1 MTESCSKFED
11 VSQIKKKLY
20 FDVPWLEVEKELERA
35 YDHLRK
41 TAKIKG
47 FRQGKVPRNILETYF
62 KDNAESDAA
71 SNIIAKHYQ
80 EEMDD
85 RKLRPAGYPNVDHQG
100 LKKDETFSFNVTVEI
115 EPVFEP
121 KDYIGLE
128 LEKADPEVTEDA
140 INKKIDKLR
149 HFYSYMEDVSEDR
162 GVEKG
167 DFTSIRFE
175 GKLDGESIKEMTS
188 DNYFLEVGS
197 GQFIEAFEENLMG
210 MRREETRTFTMVFP
224 QDYHVE
230 NIAGKEVEFTVTLKD
245 HKIRKLPELDENFVK
260 NFDRFN
266 SLEELRADLTKELAV
281 ELENKSKSDL
291 REVMMDRLIA
301 NNELEVPSIMLQHQL
316 DQMVFE
322 AARRWTANGIPND
335 KAKEMAENMRDHM
348 KGDAERIVKAGMI
361 LKAIAEKENIAVEES
376 EIEERIRGLAG
387 YYAQDYEKI
396 RKQIEDSH
404 MMEGM
409 ENELLTKKVME
420 FIEGK
425 AVITTVKKEINV

>member
-1 MTESCSKFED
+1 VTESCSKFED

-149 HFYSYMEDVSEDR
+149 PFYSYLEDVSEDR

-409 ENELLTKKVME
+409 ENELLTKKVIE

>member
-1 MTESCSKFED
+1 VTESCSKFED

-409 ENELLTKKVME
+409 ENELLTKKVIE

>member
-409 ENELLTKKVME
+409 ENELLTKKVIE

>member
-1 MTESCSKFED
+1 VTESCSKFED

>member
-1 MTESCSKFED
+1 VTESCSKFED

-20 FDVPWLEVEKELERA
+20 FDVPWLEVEKELEKA

>member
-20 FDVPWLEVEKELERA
+20 FDVPWLEVEKELEKA

-409 ENELLTKKVME
+409 ENELLTKKVIE

>member
-1 MTESCSKFED
+1 VTESCSKFED

-20 FDVPWLEVEKELERA
+20 FDVPWLEVEKELEKA

-409 ENELLTKKVME
+409 ENELLTKKVIE

>member
-149 HFYSYMEDVSEDR
+149 PFYSYLEDVSEDR

-409 ENELLTKKVME
+409 ENELLTKKVIE

>member
-20 FDVPWLEVEKELERA
+20 FDVPWLEVEKELEKA

>member
-1 MTESCSKFED
+1 
-11 VSQIKKKLY
+11 
-20 FDVPWLEVEKELERA
+20 
-35 YDHLRK
+35 
-41 TAKIKG
+41 
-47 FRQGKVPRNILETYF
+47 
-62 KDNAESDAA
+62 
-71 SNIIAKHYQ
+71 
-80 EEMDD
+80 
-85 RKLRPAGYPNVDHQG
+85 
-100 LKKDETFSFNVTVEI
+100 VTVEI

-409 ENELLTKKVME
+409 ENELLTKKVIE